1 MPKEYE
7 IEWTETAR
15 DDLNEIVDYIAVDS
29 IENAIRINDTSIS
42 KVDSLKYFPNRGRI
56 VPELRKFGID
66 NYREIIFTP
75 YRIFF
80 RIENNSKAVILGIL
94 DGRRDLVQILFQRVL
109 TS

>member
-1 MPKEYE
+1 MPKAYE

-15 DDLNEIVDYIAVDS
+15 NDLNELVDYIALDS
-29 IENAIRINDTSIS
+29 IDNAMRINDTLIS

-56 VPELRKFGID
+56 VPELRKFGIA
-66 NYREIIFTP
+66 NYREVIITS

-80 RIENNSKAVILGIL
+80 RIENNLKVIILGIL